1 MTPTRLAMA
10 ALAAS
15 FLSSAALATAALAAP
30 PSASQVTVP
39 AGTADAHRQH
49 KMMALFESPSEFMM
63 FRIQMHQATHG
74 MPREQKKAYRKGELQ
89 KIKAM
94 TAGERGAYLH
104 QLQVKWDQL
113 PAERRAKLEAKME
126 RHAQRHE
133 EGGGHHGH
141 RHNRGEMQP
150 DSQDGYQ
157 NNQQMDQSR

>member
-1 MTPTRLAMA
+1 MTTSRFVLA

-15 FLSSAALATAALAAP
+15 FLTTAALSAP
-30 PSASQVTVP
+30 PPASQVTVP
-39 AGTADAHRQH
+39 AGTAEAHRQH
-49 KMMALFESPSEFMM
+49 KMMALFESPAEFMM

-126 RHAQRHE
+126 RHAERRDE
-133 EGGGHHGH
+133 GGGGHHGH
-141 RHNRGEMQP
+141 GHRHMNRDQAQP
-150 DSQDGYQ
+150 DDQSGPD
-157 NNQQMDQSR
+157 QQMDQSR